1 MEPVQLLRRLGS
13 VPRLIPLLLDVP
25 NKDRISMIR
34 LPGGGGLLS
43 YCKEGSVYVHTFN
56 TESGLI
62 RKVDALGLTNWRC
75 ILDPEPAGSCAEAC
89 SACVAVLPFLLDAE
103 KHWRHL
109 FSDLVEKAMEPLH
122 FAAAAMHQGDD
133 V

>member
-103 KHWRHL
+103 KNA
-109 FSDLVEKAMEPLH
+109 SAYALVQALRRT
-122 FAAAAMHQGDD
+122 AGG
-133 V
+133 